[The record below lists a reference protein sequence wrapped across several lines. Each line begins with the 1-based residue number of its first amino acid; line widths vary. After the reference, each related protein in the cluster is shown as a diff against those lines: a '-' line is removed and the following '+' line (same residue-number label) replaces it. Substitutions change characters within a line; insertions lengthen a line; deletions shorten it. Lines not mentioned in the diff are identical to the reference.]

1 MFKKKQKEVTTQ
13 SNEETELSF
22 EQMRNGEIYDGGRI
36 GRSAK
41 ERYELSQG
49 RNPEINAIKF
59 KIVFLEIIVAFTIAL
74 SVVYTYSAFNKGVS
88 DQHIQR
94 PDGTIQQI
102 MN

>member
-1 MFKKKQKEVTTQ
+1 MLKRKPKKVEEK
-13 SNEETELSF
+13 SNEDTKFSF

-36 GRSAK
+36 GRSAN

-49 RNPEINAIKF
+49 RNPEINSIKI
-59 KIVFLEIIVAFTIAL
+59 KIVLIEVILAFTIAI

-88 DQHIQR
+88 DQHIQK